1 VAIEKYHDGE
11 SNMTTN
17 KKYSYRWSHIR
28 DLSPD
33 ERSLAKPELQTLA
46 NIWQEHAEQLAASQ
60 ALKQFNERLAR
71 HWAIETGI
79 IEGIYKIDRGITE
92 MLIEKGIESS
102 LIPHGTTDRPA
113 EEVVAVLRDH
123 ESVLEGV
130 FEYVASRRSLSTS
143 YIKQVHQALCA
154 HQETVEAQDSQGR
167 FVQVPLRRG
176 EWKKNPNNPHRS
188 DNLIHEYCPPE
199 HVASEMDQL
208 IEMHLKHT
216 KEGISPEI
224 EAAWL
229 HHRFSQIHPFQDGN
243 GRVARALATLV
254 LLRAKLFPFTVD
266 RTERDA
272 YIDCLEQA
280 DQGDLAPFIEMVSR
294 SQRRAL
300 TKALSLSEGLI
311 SEEKDLTALIQ
322 SGVQTLK
329 EKKVAQSRDR
339 QEVYQISSNLEDMAF
354 KQMEGVASEVEES
367 LKTVDPRYDC
377 QVLRGDEN
385 TAHWFHAQVVE
396 MAKQFEYYADLR
408 RYHRWVRLRIRETQ
422 TPSIVVSF
430 HPIGPQFSGVMVASA
445 FYEERQTDTEE
456 AHAVVPLPVC
466 LCADLFE
473 FTYGDDRE
481 QTKQRFE
488 RWLHDTLVVGLNQWK
503 KSM

>member
-1 VAIEKYHDGE
+1 
-11 SNMTTN
+11 MTTN
-17 KKYSYRWSHIR
+17 TQYSHRWCHIQ
-28 DLSPD
+28 DLSPG

-46 NIWQEHAEQLAASQ
+46 NIWLEHAQQLSASQ
-60 ALKQFNERLAR
+60 SLRHFNERLAR

-92 MLIEKGIESS
+92 LLIEKGLESS

-123 ESVLEGV
+123 KSVLEGL
-130 FEYVASRRSLSTS
+130 FDFVASRRPLSVS

-154 HQETVEAQDSQGR
+154 HQETVDAQDSQGR
-167 FVQVPLRRG
+167 FIQVSLRKG
-176 EWKKNPNNPHRS
+176 DWKKNPNNPLRS
-188 DNLIHEYCPPE
+188 DDLVHEYCPPE
-199 HVASEMDQL
+199 HVASEMDRLVAIHLQH
-208 IEMHLKHT
+208 IE
-216 KEGISPEI
+216 EGVSPEI

-243 GRVARALATLV
+243 GRVARALATLI

-266 RTERDA
+266 RSERNT
-272 YIDCLEQA
+272 YIDCLEKA
-280 DQGDLAPFIEMVSR
+280 DQGDLLPFIEMISR
-294 SQRRAL
+294 SQRQAM
-300 TKALSLSEGLI
+300 TKALSLSDGLI
-311 SEEKDLTALIQ
+311 SEERDLAVLIQ

-329 EKKVAQSRDR
+329 EKKAVQARDR
-339 QEVYQISSNLEDMAF
+339 QEVYRICSNLEDLAYE
-354 KQMEGVASEVEES
+354 QMEVVASQVDQS
-367 LKTVDPRYDC
+367 LKTVDLRYDC
-377 QVLRGDEN
+377 EVVRAEAD
-385 TAHWFHAQVVE
+385 TAHWFHAQVLE
-396 MAKQFEYYADLR
+396 IAKQLEYYADLR
-408 RYHRWVRLRIRETQ
+408 RYHRWVRLRIREAQ

-430 HPIGPQFSGVMVASA
+430 HPLGPVFSGVMVTSA
-445 FYEERQTDTEE
+445 FYEERQIDTEE
-456 AHAVVPLPVC
+456 APALVPLPVC

-473 FTYGDDRE
+473 FAYSDDSE